1 MICLAIWLYVLYYTQ
16 TFGHYNVRRGLLTMP
31 SIIFPQIPMTILYG
45 MSLWSGFDYAF
56 LLASMYKGSMCHM
69 VVALLCWIIDC
80 FLYLFAEDDYCQL
93 QLEHYNSDCDER
105 NQYIHLQTAL
115 FAFAF
120 LPMWYAAAGATKR
133 YAKDCNRKG
142 TASSAIERAP
152 LREPQTLDSAS
163 TMV

>member
-1 MICLAIWLYVLYYTQ
+1 MICLAIWLYVLYYTH

-31 SIIFPQIPMTILYG
+31 SIIIPQIPMTVLYG
-45 MSLWSGFDYAF
+45 MSIWSRFDYVF
-56 LLASMYKGSMCHM
+56 MLSMMYKVSMLNMTISLFCT
-69 VVALLCWIIDC
+69 IIDSC
-80 FLYLFAEDDYCQL
+80 LYLFAQRDYCQL
-93 QLEHYNSDCDER
+93 QLEHYNSKCDER
-105 NQYIHLQTAL
+105 NKYIYLQTAL

-120 LPMWYAAAGATKR
+120 LPMWYAAANATKR
-133 YAKDCNRKG
+133 YAKDYNRKG